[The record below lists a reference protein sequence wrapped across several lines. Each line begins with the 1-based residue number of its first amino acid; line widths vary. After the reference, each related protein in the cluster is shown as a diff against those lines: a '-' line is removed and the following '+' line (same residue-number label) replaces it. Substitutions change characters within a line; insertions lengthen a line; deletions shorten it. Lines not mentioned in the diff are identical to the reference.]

1 MWNSQQKN
9 IRFVQ
14 DSGFVWGDLFFDVQA
29 RGMVL
34 YLKTSWF
41 NTTRS
46 VSISS
51 LGQGS
56 LVCFW
61 GLFFQLGQTPVSHV
75 VFWRWFFREWL
86 KILFLPSFVQ
96 NDRMACVTF
105 DFKPTGIWNASWL
118 IWLLN
123 PKMPCSVD
131 PWTCHYVQFLA
142 VQPQ

>member
-14 DSGFVWGDLFFDVQA
+14 DSGFVWGNLFFDVQA
-29 RGMVL
+29 RGMDL
-34 YLKTSWF
+34 YLKTRWF

-61 GLFFQLGQTPVSHV
+61 GVFFQLGQTPVSHV
-75 VFWRWFFREWL
+75 VFWRWFL
-86 KILFLPSFVQ
+86 QDLPSGVIKDIVPSILCSKMIGWHVLLLISSLRAYEMPFGSFGCLTLKCLVVLIHEL
-96 NDRMACVTF
+96 VTMCNF
-105 DFKPTGIWNASWL
+105 
-118 IWLLN
+118 
-123 PKMPCSVD
+123 
-131 PWTCHYVQFLA
+131 
-142 VQPQ
+142 